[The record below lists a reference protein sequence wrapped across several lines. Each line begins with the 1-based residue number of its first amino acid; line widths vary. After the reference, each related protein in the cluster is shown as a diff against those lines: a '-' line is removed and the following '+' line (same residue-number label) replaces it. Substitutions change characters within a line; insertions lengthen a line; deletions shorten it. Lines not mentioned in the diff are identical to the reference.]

1 MVPARP
7 AGGPPVSSLWQTC
20 HARLQ
25 LMDYSDWTTAVLRMM
40 SKARDFSVRPL
51 LVIWEMTQS
60 IVDPQNEQLTFLREA
75 LG

>member
-1 MVPARP
+1 MADMSFTLATHGLFRLDHGSAPHGSVCQRGANEVP
-7 AGGPPVSSLWQTC
+7 GP
-20 HARLQ
+20 
-25 LMDYSDWTTAVLRMM
+25 M
-40 SKARDFSVRPL
+40 SKARGFSLRPL

>member
-1 MVPARP
+1 MADMSCTLATHGLFRLDHGSAPHGSVCQRGANEVP
-7 AGGPPVSSLWQTC
+7 GP
-20 HARLQ
+20 
-25 LMDYSDWTTAVLRMM
+25 M